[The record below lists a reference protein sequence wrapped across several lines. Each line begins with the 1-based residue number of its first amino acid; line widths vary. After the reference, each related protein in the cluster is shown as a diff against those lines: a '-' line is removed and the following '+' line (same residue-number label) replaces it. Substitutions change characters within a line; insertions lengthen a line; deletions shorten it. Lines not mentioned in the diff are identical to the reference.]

1 MFFENIPIFFLS
13 DFKKLILGVFA
24 KSCHD
29 ISKFVFVFFK
39 YCCNALFFRIVLY
52 STSKRYG
59 LYSAINLRMDILF
72 FSLLENL
79 PPSDLGLNV
88 QMHLGRCFFI
98 KFSAVGTL
106 FGSIKSNLI
115 ST

>member
-1 MFFENIPIFFLS
+1 MF
-13 DFKKLILGVFA
+13 GVFA

-39 YCCNALFFRIVLY
+39 YCCRALFFLMVLY

-59 LYSAINLRMDILF
+59 SYTAINLRMEILF

-79 PPSDLGLNV
+79 PPSDLGLKV
-88 QMHLGRCFFI
+88 QMHLDMCFLTKLKAI
-98 KFSAVGTL
+98 GIL

-115 ST
+115 SI